1 MKPSRPRE
9 KEQPSLEKATGQ
21 SVPPGKSWISIKQE
35 GWGNT
40 TTLRMEFHAQR
51 CLPFSIQCWC
61 WGPSL
66 ILLLLQTTCYFINI
80 NKCEVLIKFKILK
93 YYFDVFKYDSSYTVL
108 CISWTFNRRSMSFST
123 LEHFFLFLSIFP
135 ILYFWN
141 CYQMN
146 SGISRFSLHFS
157 IFLLN
162 FSSEF

>member
-1 MKPSRPRE
+1 M
-9 KEQPSLEKATGQ
+9 
-21 SVPPGKSWISIKQE
+21 
-35 GWGNT
+35 
-40 TTLRMEFHAQR
+40 M
-51 CLPFSIQCWC
+51 
-61 WGPSL
+61 
-66 ILLLLQTTCYFINI
+66 Y
-80 NKCEVLIKFKILK
+80 
-93 YYFDVFKYDSSYTVL
+93 FKYDSSYTVL
-108 CISWTFNRRSMSFST
+108 CIPWTFNRRFMSFSA